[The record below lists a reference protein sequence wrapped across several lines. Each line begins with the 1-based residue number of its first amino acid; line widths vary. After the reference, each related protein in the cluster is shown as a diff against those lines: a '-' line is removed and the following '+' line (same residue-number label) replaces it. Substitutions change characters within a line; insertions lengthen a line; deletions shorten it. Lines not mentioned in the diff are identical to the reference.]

1 MIPSVREI
9 IIKFSVKYRDKITKH
24 TNELAFT
31 LLEEEEETRR
41 LKRFKPTDL
50 TTRFS

>member
-1 MIPSVREI
+1 VKEFK
-9 IIKFSVKYRDKITKH
+9 KFIVKYIDKILTH
-24 TNELAFT
+24 PNELTST
-31 LLEEEEETRR
+31 LLEEEYPRR

>member
-1 MIPSVREI
+1 MT
-9 IIKFSVKYRDKITKH
+9 KFSVKCRDKIT
-24 TNELAFT
+24 TQPNG
-31 LLEEEEETRR
+31 LEEEVPRR